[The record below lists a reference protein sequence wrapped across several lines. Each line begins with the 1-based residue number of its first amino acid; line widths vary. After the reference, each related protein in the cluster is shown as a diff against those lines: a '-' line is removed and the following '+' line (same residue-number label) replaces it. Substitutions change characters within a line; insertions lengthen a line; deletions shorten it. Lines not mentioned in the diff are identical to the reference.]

1 MDEQCCIYCVLKYS
15 QLCLQSCANYLR
27 KTFKIF
33 NITPSPKLQS
43 CREAK
48 SIQIEAK
55 NMCNWLVLLPHGFGS
70 KRKIKMVAKMETN
83 MVARFSQVLYSA
95 KNCNWGWEIV
105 ERLERNLNLH
115 FFMKITCKSR
125 ILKIFSTGLFENLK
139 KN

>member
-1 MDEQCCIYCVLKYS
+1 
-15 QLCLQSCANYLR
+15 
-27 KTFKIF
+27 
-33 NITPSPKLQS
+33 
-43 CREAK
+43 
-48 SIQIEAK
+48 
-55 NMCNWLVLLPHGFGS
+55 MCNWLVLLPHGFAS